1 MKCVEYRT
9 NRIRES
15 DVNAHRYKLDEKDF
29 QENSIQ
35 IECESAESYE
45 IATVAN
51 ERLETKADLSELN
64 HPEARSG
71 PDSKSPSETGT
82 ETESVATKDMQE
94 KREERM
100 MILLIHILRASGTS
114 YQGSKSL
121 SITSTRLAIML
132 GT

>member
-45 IATVAN
+45 T
-51 ERLETKADLSELN
+51 
-64 HPEARSG
+64 
-71 PDSKSPSETGT
+71 
-82 ETESVATKDMQE
+82 
-94 KREERM
+94 
-100 MILLIHILRASGTS
+100 
-114 YQGSKSL
+114 
-121 SITSTRLAIML
+121 
-132 GT
+132 